1 MKQVFFKYIYIYK
14 KCWVEMITD
23 SAIETVALELG
34 EKGSKIGW
42 RSTRGKLEW
51 RVTSNRLDNNPQMD
65 VVEDF
70 SISLLK
76 QKTQLV
82 VTPRK

>member
-1 MKQVFFKYIYIYK
+1 M
-14 KCWVEMITD
+14 
-23 SAIETVALELG
+23 ALELG
-34 EKGSKIGW
+34 GKGSKIGW
-42 RSTRGKLEW
+42 RGTRGKLEW
-51 RVTSNRLDNNPQMD
+51 RLTSNRLDNNPQMD

>member
-1 MKQVFFKYIYIYK
+1 MRA
-14 KCWVEMITD
+14 
-23 SAIETVALELG
+23 S
-34 EKGSKIGW
+34 EKESKTG
-42 RSTRGKLEW
+42 RRGTRERPEW
-51 RVTSNRLDNNPQMD
+51 RLTSNRLDNNPQMD

-82 VTPRK
+82 VTPMK

>member
-1 MKQVFFKYIYIYK
+1 MRELLRYAGAEI
-14 KCWVEMITD
+14 ITPKVKR
-23 SAIETVALELG
+23 ECHER
-34 EKGSKIGW
+34 E
-42 RSTRGKLEW
+42 RGKRARQERRGAREKLEW
-51 RVTSNRLDNNPQMD
+51 RLTSNRLDNNPQMD

-82 VTPRK
+82 VTPMK